1 MEFDQYRCDITGV
14 SLAMDGAVI
23 VLCLQVDRD
32 HDLYFPIALPLKGL
46 YPSEERKESA
56 NRDLICKFFLAQ
68 QQAGNLTRSEEDS
81 FYPDDLD
88 INRSSGELVECLLT
102 NSVEL
107 NGRIVVPTLIC
118 QTVWDTIAQNIP
130 PLVEPVAA
138 LGDRLFAE
146 GAIAAEIYAGSL
158 VEMSNEVLEL
168 WAVNE
173 FLLAQKWRWQP
184 NSWDVSYREHDRDEM
199 WRLLREAK
207 QRFSDSTAI
216 MTALR
221 RLTSKFVIEEAQA
234 PRKIIRETKVIPNPI
249 IQALIER
256 MDRWLAAH
264 RPDYYAKLQPGVTD
278 AQLDAFEERFALTL
292 PTEFRQLY
300 RWRNGQHPYYFKALQ
315 GNRMFMSLEDVTSCK
330 QISDDFVGSD
340 FDRPGWWHFSWIPF
354 LDNGAASHLC
364 LDVTVVDIVNGTQR
378 GWLVAFWKADEDRPI
393 EYYSMQ
399 EWLAELVASM
409 EDGSLE
415 LF

>member
-14 SLAMDGAVI
+14 SLAIDGAVI
-23 VLCLQVDRD
+23 VICLQVDRD
-32 HDLYFPIALPLKGL
+32 NDLYFPIALPLKGL

-81 FYPDDLD
+81 SYPDDLD

-107 NGRIVVPTLIC
+107 NGQIVVPTLIC

-130 PLVEPVAA
+130 PSVEPVAA

-146 GAIAAEIYAGSL
+146 GAIATEIYDGSL

-184 NSWDVSYREHDRDEM
+184 DPWNVSYRKHDREEI
-199 WRLLREAK
+199 WHLLQEAK
-207 QRFSDSTAI
+207 QRFSGSAVI
-216 MTALR
+216 MKALR
-221 RLTSKFVIEEAQA
+221 CLTSKFVIEEAQA
-234 PRKIIRETKVIPNPI
+234 PRIIVRTIETTPNPI
-249 IQALIER
+249 MQAWIER
-256 MDRWLAAH
+256 MGRWLAAH
-264 RPDYYAKLQPGVTD
+264 RPDYYAKLQLGVTD

-300 RWRNGQHPYYFKALQ
+300 RWRNGQQHDYFKSLQ
-315 GNRMFMSLEDVTSCK
+315 GNRMFMSLEDVTSSK
-330 QISDDFVGSD
+330 QIMDNFVGCD

-354 LDNGAASHLC
+354 LDNGGGSHLC
-364 LDVTVVDIVNGTQR
+364 LDVTVVNGSQP
-378 GWLVAFWKADEDRPI
+378 GKLVAFWKADEDRPI
-393 EYYSMQ
+393 EYASMQ

-409 EDGSLE
+409 EDGSLQ
-415 LF
+415 LL